1 MGTTY
6 RFLADPDQSDDVLE
20 WFRAV
25 PTPPHE
31 IEGDG
36 CLWLH
41 FADIGPLLE
50 PDKSPLATV
59 YLPRVRRGV
68 LWTVGEVHFLPTRE
82 QFPALHKISA
92 AFGRWLKTHP
102 CVFTGKE
109 QGEWDYHLEGTVQN
123 YDPPI
128 HAFPSGFEALQ
139 AGRYF
144 VAENDTRTRLDD
156 LCKKLRLRGID
167 FKE

>member
-1 MGTTY
+1 MATTY
-6 RFLADPDQSDDVLE
+6 RFLADPERSDDVLE
-20 WFRAV
+20 WFRAL
-25 PTPPHE
+25 PAPPHE

-36 CLWLH
+36 CMWLH

-68 LWTVGEVHFLPTRE
+68 LWTVGEIHFLPEKER
-82 QFPALHKISA
+82 FPELSKISG
-92 AFGRWLKTHP
+92 AFGRRLASHP
-102 CVFTGKE
+102 CVFTRNE
-109 QGEWDYHLEGTVQN
+109 QGGWDDYLEGTVKN

-128 HAFPSGFEALQ
+128 YAFPSGFEALQ

-144 VAENDTRTRLDD
+144 VAEHDTRVRLDD

-167 FKE
+167 CEE